1 MDKASWL
8 TCAFALVWV
17 GLGAYLTAL
26 LLRLSRLEKRFRLLE
41 ALRRK
46 EEPDNSCCAPQRKI

>member
-8 TCAFALVWV
+8 TYAFALVWV

-26 LLRLSRLEKRFRLLE
+26 LLRLSRLEKRLQRLE
-41 ALRRK
+41 ELRRK
-46 EEPDNSCCAPQRKI
+46 EEQDGSCATLTL